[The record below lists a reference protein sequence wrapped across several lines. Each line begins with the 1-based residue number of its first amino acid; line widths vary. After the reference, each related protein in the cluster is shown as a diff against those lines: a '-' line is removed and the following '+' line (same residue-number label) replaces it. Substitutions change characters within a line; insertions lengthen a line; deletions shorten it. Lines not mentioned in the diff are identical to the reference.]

1 MFWFDFRGV
10 LNFTFH
16 QSFIWFEKLFICFW
30 FHTVWI
36 DLGGVLVC
44 FYFSSKLCLIWEVF
58 FCLLIKGTFSPGF
71 LVTFA
76 FTFLDGLIFLGRG
89 SFLDGSPFQQ
99 YYLFL
104 IKGTFSP
111 GFLVTFAFTFLDGL
125 IFLGRGSFLD
135 GSPFQQYYL
144 FLIKGTFSPGFLV
157 TFNWKDTSSS
167 DCLNVCWSYT
177 HTFKCSHIR
186 VCFSQLYL

>member
-111 GFLVTFAFTFLDGL
+111 GFLVTF
-125 IFLGRGSFLD
+125 
-135 GSPFQQYYL
+135 
-144 FLIKGTFSPGFLV
+144 
-157 TFNWKDTSSS
+157 NWKDTSSS